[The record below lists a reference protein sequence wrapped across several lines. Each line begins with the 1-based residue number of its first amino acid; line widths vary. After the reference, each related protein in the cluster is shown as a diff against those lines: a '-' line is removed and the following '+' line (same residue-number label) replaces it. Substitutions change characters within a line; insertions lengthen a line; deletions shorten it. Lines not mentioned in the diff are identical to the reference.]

1 MNTEGADT
9 FSTAIKNAA
18 VTVYVFVHV
27 LVILLM
33 SVSAWIF

>member
-9 FSTAIKNAA
+9 FSTVIKDAA
-18 VTVYVFVHV
+18 VIVHVFVHL